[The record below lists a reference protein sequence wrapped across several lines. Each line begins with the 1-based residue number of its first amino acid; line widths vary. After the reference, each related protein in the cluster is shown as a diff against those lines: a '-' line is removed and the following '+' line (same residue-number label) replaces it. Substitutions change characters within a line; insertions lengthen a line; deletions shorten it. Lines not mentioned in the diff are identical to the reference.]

1 MIHYKDAV
9 ALLLSSPNKYSKIV
23 ALDLGVRK
31 VGIASA
37 LFAQQNPIP
46 VCTLRAPIQ
55 LQNQDARDDFLSIT
69 LLGILQSLQPVTLI
83 VCGYPFQTVTPFT
96 KEGVRFASTIQRLV
110 KSSSS
115 IAPVL
120 LWDET
125 GSSASARQRLRSDKC
140 ELFNSINE
148 KTRFDSLITRGIRMR
163 QRSTRAL
170 PIGVRESVDEQSAVI
185 LLESFL
191 KNVK

>member
-9 ALLLSSPNKYSKIV
+9 ALLLSSPNKYAKIV

-37 LFAQQNPIP
+37 LFAQNPIP

-69 LLGILQSLQPVTLI
+69 LLGILQSQHPVTLI
-83 VCGYPFQTVTPFT
+83 VCGYPFQTITPFT

-125 GSSASARQRLRSDKC
+125 GSSASARQRLRSEKS

-148 KTRFDSLITRGIRMR
+148 KTRFDSMITRGIRMR

>member
-9 ALLLSSPNKYSKIV
+9 ALLLSSPNKYAKIV

-37 LFAQQNPIP
+37 VFAQNPIP

-69 LLGILQSLQPVTLI
+69 LLGILQSQHPVTLI
-83 VCGYPFQTVTPFT
+83 VCGYPFQTITPFT

-125 GSSASARQRLRSDKC
+125 GSSASARQRLRSEKS

-148 KTRFDSLITRGIRMR
+148 KTRFDSMITRGIRMR